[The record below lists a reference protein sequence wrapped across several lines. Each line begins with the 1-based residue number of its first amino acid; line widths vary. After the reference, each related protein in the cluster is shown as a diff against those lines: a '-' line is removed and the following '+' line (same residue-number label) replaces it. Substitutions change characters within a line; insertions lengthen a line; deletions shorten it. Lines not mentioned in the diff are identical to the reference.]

1 MGFEKKIADILQVIN
16 ERKKNKNDWNTAL
29 VSATLS
35 SEVCLLIFF
44 FLHTY
49 TNEHKRNKQ
58 TNKRKINNEKKCKR
72 LSHNNLLYIPC
83 FC

>member
-44 FLHTY
+44 FYTHTQTN
-49 TNEHKRNKQ
+49 TNETNKQ
-58 TNKRKINNEKKCKR
+58 TNEK
-72 LSHNNLLYIPC
+72 
-83 FC
+83 